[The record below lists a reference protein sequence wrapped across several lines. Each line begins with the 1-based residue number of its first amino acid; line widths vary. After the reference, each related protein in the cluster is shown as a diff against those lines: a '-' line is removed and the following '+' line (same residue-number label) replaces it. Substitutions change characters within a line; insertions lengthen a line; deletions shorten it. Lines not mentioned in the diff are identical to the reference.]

1 MASIPIK
8 PIFIC
13 GNDTYHIRLLSVKL
27 TGSFSN
33 TEYIYSITKPVTVFT
48 VLPYKGS
55 AIDCPPSQCP
65 APKELPGLLLICDT
79 LEKRLEYH
87 YNSPRRVVMPVTVFL
102 ENGICVEA
110 ETYVFPVASFEEEY
124 WDDWELHAC
133 VSSERPY
140 PISFPA
146 PKERTPNMPGTAYE
160 DSADDPVSADL
171 PVKDPKV

>member
-13 GNDTYHIRLLSVKL
+13 GNDAYHIRLLSVKL
-27 TGSFSN
+27 TGSFST
-33 TEYIYSITKPVTVFT
+33 TEYIYSITKPATVFT

-65 APKELPGLLLICDT
+65 AHKELPGLLLICDT
-79 LEKRLEYH
+79 LEKRQDYH
-87 YNSPRRVVMPVTVFL
+87 HNSPRRVVMPVTVFL

-110 ETYVFPVASFEEEY
+110 ETYVFPVASIEEEY

-133 VSSERPY
+133 VSS
-140 PISFPA
+140 
-146 PKERTPNMPGTAYE
+146 
-160 DSADDPVSADL
+160 
-171 PVKDPKV
+171 KDPIPFLVQHQKSRPQTYQAP

>member
-1 MASIPIK
+1 MASVPIK
-8 PIFIC
+8 PIFVR
-13 GNDTYHIRLLSVKL
+13 GNDAYHIRLLSVKL

-55 AIDCPPSQCP
+55 AIDCPASHCP
-65 APKELPGLLLICDT
+65 APKELPGLLLICET
-79 LEKRLEYH
+79 LENRQEYH

-110 ETYVFPVASFEEEY
+110 ETYAFPVASIEEEY
-124 WDDWELHAC
+124 WDDWELYAC

-140 PISFPA
+140 SISCSA
-146 PKERTPNMPGTAYE
+146 PEEPVPNMPGTADE
-160 DSADDPVSADL
+160 DSNESVSAEL
-171 PVKDPKV
+171 PFKDPKA